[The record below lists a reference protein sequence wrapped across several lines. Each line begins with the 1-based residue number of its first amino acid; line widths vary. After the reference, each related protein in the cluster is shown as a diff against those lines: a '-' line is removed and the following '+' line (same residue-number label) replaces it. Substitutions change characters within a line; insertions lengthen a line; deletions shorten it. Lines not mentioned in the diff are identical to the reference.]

1 VCAAW
6 PVYLRVR
13 GVAGLLKPHAIRAA
27 PRLLSQLLLLI
38 ASPPSTSSPSPAA
51 ATRVVSSCSSQTSA
65 AAPGASAKGAIVR
78 WRDLRLHLLRD
89 ATERLPAGATMAAAG
104 DARERGRERRRC
116 VCGARTAPLCVRGAM
131 ARERGREREGGR
143 RKGWV
148 RVCACERTRA
158 RTQTHPQRSGGV
170 ARALEARRSRRAC
183 VRCAADGVDERVGA
197 GVLLDAT
204 LPLAAVRR
212 HGVPLIS
219 IRRDDEACFQKLL
232 HHERLPEQ
240 VSGLVRARKDRGYVR
255 FHERDEV
262 LRRET
267 KE

>member
-1 VCAAW
+1 MPPRACRRARRWRQRGMHVSGGENGAAVCA
-6 PVYLRVR
+6 
-13 GVAGLLKPHAIRAA
+13 
-27 PRLLSQLLLLI
+27 
-38 ASPPSTSSPSPAA
+38 
-51 ATRVVSSCSSQTSA
+51 
-65 AAPGASAKGAIVR
+65 
-78 WRDLRLHLLRD
+78 
-89 ATERLPAGATMAAAG
+89 
-104 DARERGRERRRC
+104 GRERRRC
-116 VCGARTAPLCVRGAM
+116 VCGARWRESEGG
-131 ARERGREREGGR
+131 RERGGGGR
-143 RKGWV
+143 GG
-148 RVCACERTRA
+148 CACERTRA

-267 KE
+267 K